1 MVYLRTLP
9 IEIFAIVWIIERRAF
24 SMFIDLSHS
33 PPPSQP
39 PKLPPRNIR
48 SRFLKSNR
56 FVVLGTSIFV
66 WVAGKRGVLGRSAT
80 YLFALGISG
89 VPVSRIRFSIHT
101 QILFVGHT

>member
-1 MVYLRTLP
+1 
-9 IEIFAIVWIIERRAF
+9 
-24 SMFIDLSHS
+24 MFIDLSHS